1 MTDKKPPGVTWE
13 SWVETQIREA
23 MERGEFADLPG
34 AGKPL
39 PNIDD
44 PHDDMWWV
52 REKLRR
58 ENVSL
63 LPPTLAIRKELEDA
77 LDRVSRAN
85 SEAEVRSIVLAI
97 NERIVQVNSRAFKGP
112 PSTVMPLDVDAVL
125 VKWRVARGAV

>member
-23 MERGEFADLPG
+23 MERGEFTDLPG

-44 PHDDMWWV
+44 PPDDMWWV

-63 LPPTLAIRKELEDA
+63 LPPTLAIRKEVEDA

-97 NERIVQVNSRAFKGP
+97 NERIVRVNSRAIKGP
-112 PSTVMPLDVDAVL
+112 PSTVMPLDVAAVL
-125 VKWRVARGAV
+125 VKWRAARGAG